1 MEPPARARNHLNP
14 ECTKKVV
21 TPRWGSVC
29 QPFSAQMPK
38 ISAIIQEKGQHPY
51 VAFEYFPP
59 RTADGVAALQKR
71 FVRMASQGA

>member
-1 MEPPARARNHLNP
+1 
-14 ECTKKVV
+14 
-21 TPRWGSVC
+21 
-29 QPFSAQMPK
+29 MPK
-38 ISAIIQEKGQHPY
+38 ISQIVEEKGGAPY